1 MVTDVQSIV
10 DRYLAIWNETEPNKR
25 RDLIAQPWTEDA
37 VYLDPMM
44 RGEGH
49 DGIDAM
55 IAGVHAQFPDC
66 RFRKI
71 GKVDSHNDR
80 VRFSW
85 ELGLDAG
92 TALAGGTDFGDITEG
107 RLQSVT
113 GFLDFAPVAAG
124 SQTAR
129 TDG

>member
-55 IAGVHAQFPDC
+55 IASLHAQFPEY
-66 RFRKI
+66 RFRQI
-71 GKVDSHNDR
+71 GEVDAHNDR

-85 ELGLDAG
+85 GLGPDVG
-92 TALAGGTDFGDITEG
+92 PALAGGTDFGDITEG

-124 SQTAR
+124 S
-129 TDG
+129 

>member
-1 MVTDVQSIV
+1 MLTDVQSIV
-10 DRYLAIWNETEPNKR
+10 DRYLAMWNETEPNRR
-25 RDLIAQPWTEDA
+25 RDLIVQTWTEDA
-37 VYLDPMM
+37 LYLDPVM

-55 IAGVHAQFPDC
+55 IASVHAQFPEY
-66 RFRKI
+66 RFRQI
-71 GKVDSHNDR
+71 GEVDAHNDR

-85 ELGLDAG
+85 ELGPDTG
-92 TALAGGTDFGDITEG
+92 PALAGGTDFGDITEG

-124 SQTAR
+124 S
-129 TDG
+129 

>member
-10 DRYLAIWNETEPNKR
+10 DRYLAIWNETEPNRR
-25 RDLIAQPWTEDA
+25 RDLIAQTWTEDA
-37 VYLDPMM
+37 LYLDPMR

-55 IAGVHAQFPDC
+55 IASVHAQFPEY
-66 RFRKI
+66 RFRQI
-71 GKVDSHNDR
+71 GKVDAHNDR

-85 ELGLDAG
+85 ELGPDAG
-92 TALAGGTDFGDITEG
+92 SAIAGGTDFGDIKEG

-124 SQTAR
+124 S
-129 TDG
+129 